1 MGESREGEALF
12 GGGMGVPPANAIRT
26 TSRQGSGRVQQG
38 QGLEAVRRWL
48 IRHLR
53 CNRLAVTVAT
63 AGIIPM
69 TGTNLATKEEIAL
82 IAHLMRRAGFGA
94 PRSELEAHASRGYEA
109 TVEWLLHPEEQP
121 QLDELL
127 LYRYHPTADNPVG
140 RVHGQF
146 NWLYRMVNTP
156 RSCSTGWPGV
166 RRMPRILSASRL
178 NDTGAPDFKSKTATP
193 TGEVSISVSRP
204 ALALIDTGYT
214 GSLIVPNILAFGSP
228 DAQTSLHVGDG
239 RTVRAP
245 VYVGI
250 LEIKGFPP
258 MYGIAVTLLGDEYI
272 WAEDFL
278 TSSRLPL
285 TTARGLS

>member
-1 MGESREGEALF
+1 MLRPSGTAMTISSARTVSLVASTWARGNCSRENSVPSAL
-12 GGGMGVPPANAIRT
+12 
-26 TSRQGSGRVQQG
+26 
-38 QGLEAVRRWL
+38 
-48 IRHLR
+48 
-53 CNRLAVTVAT
+53 
-63 AGIIPM
+63 
-69 TGTNLATKEEIAL
+69 
-82 IAHLMRRAGFGA
+82 
-94 PRSELEAHASRGYEA
+94 
-109 TVEWLLHPEEQP
+109 
-121 QLDELL
+121 
-127 LYRYHPTADNPVG
+127 
-140 RVHGQF
+140 
-146 NWLYRMVNTP
+146 RMVNTP